1 MVGRQII
8 MLIKSHS
15 GKDKTR
21 LGSKVIGLSGA
32 VSGAAVHTLEL
43 YTECHCTVQCVQC
56 QWRILDK

>member
-32 VSGAAVHTLEL
+32 VSGAPVCTPVM
-43 YTECHCTVQCVQC
+43 YTDCHCTVQSAQY
-56 QWRILDK
+56 Q

>member
-21 LGSKVIGLSGA
+21 LRSKVIGLSGA
-32 VSGAAVHTLEL
+32 VSGAAVCTPVL
-43 YTECHCTVQCVQC
+43 YNDCHDTVQSAQY
-56 QWRILDK
+56 QSRILDK